1 MSKLKRLTMTKR
13 VKIVCENNGQCVE
26 VKADTSLLE
35 LQQQLGIES
44 QYPILAASVNNIF
57 KDLNYRIYKPVN
69 IRFIDI
75 KHFEGYRVYQRT
87 ISFILQ
93 KAVADLFGQRTFY
106 IRHTVGC
113 GFYCE
118 FGDDERI
125 TDDEINALRL
135 KIQEIID
142 RRFPIHNHRL
152 LTAEVHNIYER
163 CGYTDKLSLLHTR
176 KRLYSEIYTL
186 DNTVGYFSNRRRK
199 LRSFLFKQY

>member
-35 LQQQLGIES
+35 LLQQLDVES
-44 QYPILAASVNNIF
+44 KYPILAAYVNNEF
-57 KDLNYRIYKPVN
+57 KDLNYRIYKPVTVQ
-69 IRFIDI
+69 FIDI
-75 KHFEGYRVYQRT
+75 SHFEGYRVYQRT

-142 RRFPIHNHRL
+142 RKFPIHNHRL
-152 LTAEVHNIYER
+152 TTAEVHNIYER

-186 DNTVGYFSNRRRK
+186 DNTVG
-199 LRSFLFKQY
+199 